1 MTTVREIFES
11 INVEELR
18 KQQEEENKGKD
29 EFFVTVLNDNQLIST
44 NFYMIIWNRIKS
56 VSKRVDTREVR
67 KGIILN
73 ETYYWMFDNTE
84 LINSLRQLYSATK
97 NNFVKEVVK
106 TVGQTKRMSE
116 KQAEIIIEEMMKFN
130 LTLNF

>member
-1 MTTVREIFES
+1 MKTVRELYES
-11 INVEELR
+11 INIEELR
-18 KQQEEENKGKD
+18 KQD
-29 EFFVTVLNDNQLIST
+29 EYGQTDAQLLNVEL
-44 NFYMIIWNRIKS
+44 YMIIWAKIKG
-56 VSKRVDTREVR
+56 VCQQKDFKETR

-73 ETYYWMFDNTE
+73 ETYCWMFDNTE